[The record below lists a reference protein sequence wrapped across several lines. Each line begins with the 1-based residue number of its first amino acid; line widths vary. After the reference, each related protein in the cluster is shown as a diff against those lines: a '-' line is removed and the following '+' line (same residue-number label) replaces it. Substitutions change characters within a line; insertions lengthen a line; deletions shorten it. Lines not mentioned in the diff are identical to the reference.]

1 MSERKAFLEKINIK
15 NFLSLRNVT
24 LPFKPLTVLVGPNGS
39 GKTNIFRALYFLN
52 RLIIRENLPSLEFIQ
67 NRFCA
72 YGANQMTFQITAELG
87 NVQNVYDLTFKA
99 NADKLLIDEE
109 LLVSDTKVISIQ
121 NEISKVLDEKGKDIT
136 TKTTKELALKTSGVE
151 KNSVSGIDLSEF
163 IKTWQFYD
171 FRPGRMRDRPEGL
184 DMAELEASVNED
196 ETFGTLSFSTN
207 QQAEMLNIFFHGTL
221 RNYLSSWYINDR
233 ERFEKVNH
241 ALDLSIN
248 VKIGCNKIDE
258 KYELYLLDRH
268 DNAVPLKGASEG
280 ILRLVAYYILLH
292 RPELQP
298 LITIE
303 EPERNLHPG
312 ALKDIAEI
320 LQQLSERT
328 QVIITTHSSQL
339 LDAFDPN
346 NLSDSLGVLLLRNR
360 SRFGTEVL
368 NLEEIKEKREA
379 LNGWIADFGI
389 GSAIFD
395 SELLQDL
402 MEEPI

>member
-1 MSERKAFLEKINIK
+1 MSEQKAFLERIHIK

-52 RLIIRENLPSLEFIQ
+52 RLIIRENLPSLKFIQ
-67 NRFCA
+67 NRFCT
-72 YGANQMTFQITAELG
+72 YGSNQMTFQICAELG
-87 NVQNVYDLTFKA
+87 NVQNVYDLTFKT

-121 NEISKVLDEKGKDIT
+121 NGIGKVLDEKGKDIT
-136 TKTTKELALKTSGVE
+136 TNTTKELVLRTSSVV
-151 KNSVSGIDLSEF
+151 KNGVSGIDLSEF

-184 DMAELEASVNED
+184 DMAELETSVDED
-196 ETFGTLSFSTN
+196 EAFGTLSFSTN
-207 QQAEMLNIFFHGTL
+207 QQAEMLNMFFHGTL

-248 VKIGCNKIDE
+248 VKIGCDKIDG
-258 KYELYLLDRH
+258 KYKLYLLDRH
-268 DNAVPLKGASEG
+268 DNAVPLEGASEG
-280 ILRLVAYYILLH
+280 TLRLVAYYILRH

-303 EPERNLHPG
+303 EPERNLHPR

-360 SRFGTEVL
+360 SGFGTEVL
-368 NLEEIKEKREA
+368 NLEEIREKREA

-402 MEEPI
+402 MEEPT